1 VFHSIAG
8 DTIRLSSPL
17 YAHRGRKSRGKGGF
31 CGKNAPETGRK
42 SEQNGENFAEGRLC
56 NRKFTEKVK
65 LSLAKSPPEAV
76 YYKGSVLT
84 SLAERPA
91 TTDSGARRCWER
103 MGFVSQTTK
112 RALEASLKKLLLQKP
127 LNKITINDITE
138 DCGVNRMTFYYH
150 FKDIYDLVDWIMVED
165 AAKALEEKPT
175 FDTWSEAYLDLLR
188 QVQENKVLV
197 MNVYRSMS
205 REQVEQYLYRI
216 LDPMLREFL
225 DRGMQG
231 ITVQD
236 ADKQFIVD
244 FYKYALVGMTLEWI
258 RRDMKEDPVRMTERL
273 NILLHGEFQRALRRF
288 RTDRSPSDLDD

>member
-1 VFHSIAG
+1 
-8 DTIRLSSPL
+8 
-17 YAHRGRKSRGKGGF
+17 
-31 CGKNAPETGRK
+31 
-42 SEQNGENFAEGRLC
+42 
-56 NRKFTEKVK
+56 
-65 LSLAKSPPEAV
+65 
-76 YYKGSVLT
+76 
-84 SLAERPA
+84 
-91 TTDSGARRCWER
+91 

-175 FDTWSEAYLDLLR
+175 FDTWSEAYLDILR
-188 QVQENKVLV
+188 QVQKNKVLV

-205 REQVEQYLYRI
+205 REQVEQYLYKM

-273 NILLHGEFQRALRRF
+273 NILLHGDFQRALRRF